1 MSRFFLFLAARGSGL
16 VDKRLN
22 PAITGGAVRGE
33 EVEFFSK
40 LI

>member
-1 MSRFFLFLAARGSGL
+1 MSRFLAARRSEL

-22 PAITGGAVRGE
+22 PDITGGAVKE
-33 EVEFFSK
+33 EEIEFFSK